1 MNTTYTI
8 LITLA
13 IIAVLILVHEFG
25 HFIVARKIGIPVW
38 EFSLGFGY
46 RLFGIKRNGTEY
58 SIRLIPLG
66 GYVRMAGEEP
76 GDEDDPN
83 GYNNRKPLEKMAVS
97 FAGPFMNVVL
107 AMVLFIFIFSVIGMP
122 ENSNQP
128 VVGRVFDGKPAQT
141 AGIKVGD
148 RIVTVNGV
156 SAKDWDDITS
166 NIENTKTNQTVQLT
180 VERSGKVLPI
190 KVKPVYNKTLKKN
203 NIGISSVTTY
213 HKVGIVK
220 AVKTGFQATYD
231 LTAALLAGLG
241 ILVTGKASMGD
252 LAGPVGITTLV
263 GEVAQIGWYQL
274 LYFTGFLSINLG
286 ILNLLPIPALD
297 GSRIIFAAVEGI
309 RHKPLDPEKEGFI
322 HWLGFLFLIALMIL
336 VTFNDIVKIYKG

>member
-25 HFIVARKIGIPVW
+25 HFVVARKIGIPVW

-46 RLFGIKRNGTEY
+46 RLFGINRNGTEY
-58 SIRLIPLG
+58 SIRVIPLG
-66 GYVRMAGEEP
+66 GYVRMSGEEP
-76 GDEDDPN
+76 GDADDPN
-83 GYNNRKPLEKMAVS
+83 GYNNRTPWEKMLVC

-107 AMVLFIFIFSVIGMP
+107 AMVLFIFIFSVVGMP
-122 ENSNQP
+122 ESSNNP
-128 VVGRVFDGKPAQT
+128 VIGRVFDGKPAQQ

-148 RIVTVNGV
+148 RITSVNGV
-156 SAKDWDDITS
+156 SIKSWDDITS
-166 NIENTKTNQTVQLT
+166 NVEKAKTSQTIELGIN
-180 VERSGKVLPI
+180 RSGQAMTV
-190 KVKPVYNKTLKKN
+190 KVKPYYNKTLKKN
-203 NIGISSVTTY
+203 NIGIGGVTTY
-213 HKVGIVK
+213 SKVGILK
-220 AVKTGFQATYD
+220 AVTTGFQATWE
-231 LTAALLAGLG
+231 LTIALLGGLG

-297 GSRIIFAAVEGI
+297 GSKIVFGLVEAI
-309 RHKPLDPEKEGFI
+309 RRKPLDPEKEGFI
-322 HWLGFLFLIALMIL
+322 HWLGFLFLIGLMIL